1 MRNKILLLILFPIVI
16 GSISAEEKIFTLQI
30 ASITSGLNLSNDLNY
45 GELTIEIL
53 NMFIE
58 NQNNRFGFKI
68 SPFSLRMYFNDLHE
82 YNITEL
88 NFLNFCSHYN
98 LLNNY
103 DIIFGPFVST
113 QYLSIRNWQSF
124 DFKNITLN
132 TGVKTIVKDLYF
144 DVFDRKYNFLAEME
158 LGYRYN
164 YYIGHRFYL
173 TMTCDLI
180 GYFIFIGK
188 VFNFFHK
195 IREMQ

>member
-45 GELTIEIL
+45 TEFSIEIL

-88 NFLNFCSHYN
+88 NFLNFSSHYN

-103 DIIFGPFVST
+103 DIIFGPFVSI